1 MVPKSILPKQRSH
14 MMASVK
20 KENTKP
26 EVAVRRF
33 LHQRGLRFTLHDKR
47 LPGTPDLAFP
57 RRHTV
62 LFVHGCFWHRCP
74 HCAVGKQKVRSNL
87 GYWLP
92 KLERNQARDA
102 KAQAELA
109 AAGWR
114 VLIIWECQIANK
126 TTLNKIVSAIKQRGA
141 NPGRT

>member
-1 MVPKSILPKQRSH
+1 

-20 KENTKP
+20 KKNTKP
-26 EVAVRRF
+26 EVIVRSF
-33 LHQRGLRFTLHDKR
+33 LHRQGLRFTLHNKR
-47 LPGTPDLAFP
+47 LPGTPDIVFP
-57 RRHTV
+57 RYRTV

-74 HCAVGKQKVRSNL
+74 HCAVGKQEVRSNL

-102 KAQAELA
+102 KAQAGLA

-114 VLIIWECQIANK
+114 VLLIWECQIANK
-126 TTLNKIVSAIKQRGA
+126 SLLRKIVSAVKQRTA
-141 NPGRT
+141 